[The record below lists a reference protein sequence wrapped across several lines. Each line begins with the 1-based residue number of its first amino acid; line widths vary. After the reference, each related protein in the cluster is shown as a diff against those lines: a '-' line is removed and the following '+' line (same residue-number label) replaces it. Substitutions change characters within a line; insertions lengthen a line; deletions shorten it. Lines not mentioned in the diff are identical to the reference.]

1 MNQIQLFKFFI
12 LFLLYSLSF
21 SLDLKPDNDNEIVK
35 IKVDDKNRTYY
46 HLSKNNELIFSLN
59 NTSIK
64 KY

>member
-35 IKVDDKNRTYY
+35 IKVDDKNRT
-46 HLSKNNELIFSLN
+46 
-59 NTSIK
+59 
-64 KY
+64 